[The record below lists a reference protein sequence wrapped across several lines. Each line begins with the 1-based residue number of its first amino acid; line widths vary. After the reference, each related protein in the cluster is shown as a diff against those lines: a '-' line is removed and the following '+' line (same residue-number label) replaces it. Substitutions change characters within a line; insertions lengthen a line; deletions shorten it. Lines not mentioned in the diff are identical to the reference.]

1 MWLRAD
7 KLRATG
13 RDIADVRDALAVVPT
28 SPASDD
34 RIFAAAARTG
44 DQVTVERNGDTFIG
58 QILRRLDDLAA
69 VVGDVTE
76 AGHDGFVCVG
86 QLCIS
91 RLVSC
96 TGRIGRAVGLV
107 DGRSFDAGAAAV
119 TIRKG

>member
-13 RDIADVRDALAVVPT
+13 RDIADVGDALAVVPS

-69 VVGDVTE
+69 VVGGVTE
-76 AGHDGFVCVG
+76 AGHSEVVWVAHFVH
-86 QLCIS
+86 L
-91 RLVSC
+91 
-96 TGRIGRAVGLV
+96 
-107 DGRSFDAGAAAV
+107 SFG
-119 TIRKG
+119 